1 MKLALFEYELSCG
14 FDWTD
19 QEQEAIALRGKPRWK
34 AVAAMTL
41 SGKSGTACLGI
52 FAKASTTSDVKSN
65 RPNPVSKVIKSQQ
78 IFPSD
83 EAAFKLVYLAM
94 RNISL
99 ISLDAWAI
107 STNHLNPYFSNFLN
121 SQTWLSTYS
130 KLITRSNVPMQTFH
144 TWQMK
149 H

>member
-1 MKLALFEYELSCG
+1 VKLALFEYELSCG

-94 RNISL
+94 RNISKKWTMPIRDWKPTFTTFCPVL
-99 ISLDAWAI
+99 R
-107 STNHLNPYFSNFLN
+107 LN
-121 SQTWLSTYS
+121 SFKQDYSTYS
-130 KLITRSNVPMQTFH
+130 AVPKPNFCERVV
-144 TWQMK
+144 
-149 H
+149 